1 MALFYKPIHTKHVWV
16 IFVYNYLM
24 EKKHVTTD
32 PGLGQTFSRRT
43 TQKSVG
49 NNGSFNVKR
58 IGANSAL
65 ADMYHMLVQT
75 TWGRFML
82 IVMLFYFVMNLMF
95 AGIYYG
101 IGVEHLN
108 GAANDTPY
116 TRFLSS
122 FFFSAQTFTTV
133 GYGGISPKG
142 TAASF
147 VAAAEAL
154 VGLMSFAIITG
165 LVYGR
170 FSRPTARIR
179 FSKNA
184 LISPYEEDKGLMFR
198 IANKRRS
205 EIIELSA
212 TVMMIS
218 MDKKGEGYSRNF
230 DRLELEVD
238 SIKFLPLN
246 WTIVHPIDEKSP
258 LYGKSLSFFEEHDVE
273 FLVLVQAYDD
283 TFNQTVYSRYS
294 YKWEEMVWGAKFIK
308 PFHVDEEGI
317 VVMDLTKLDDFE
329 EVPLPA

>member
-1 MALFYKPIHTKHVWV
+1 MA
-16 IFVYNYLM
+16 
-24 EKKHVTTD
+24 KKHVTTD

-43 TQKSVG
+43 TQKTI
-49 NNGSFNVKR
+49 NDNGSFNVKR
-58 IGANSAL
+58 IGANSPL
-65 ADMYHMLVQT
+65 VDIYHLLVQI
-75 TWGRFML
+75 TWGRFVT
-82 IVMLFYFVMNLMF
+82 IVLLFYFVMNLLF
-95 AGIYYG
+95 AGIYYS

-108 GAANDTPY
+108 GAANDTHY
-116 TRFLSS
+116 AKFLSS

-142 TAASF
+142 TAASL
-147 VAAAEAL
+147 VAATEAL

-170 FSRPTARIR
+170 FSRPTARIQ

-184 LISPYEEDKGLMFR
+184 LISPYEESKGLMFR

-238 SIKFLPLN
+238 AIKFLPLN

-258 LYGKSLSFFEEHDVE
+258 LFGKSHSFFEEHDVE

-283 TFNQTVYSRYS
+283 TFNQTVYARYS
-294 YKWEEMVWGAKFIK
+294 YKWEEMVWGAKFVK
-308 PFHVDEEGI
+308 PFYVNEEGI

-329 EVPLPA
+329 TVSLPA

>member
-1 MALFYKPIHTKHVWV
+1 MA
-16 IFVYNYLM
+16 
-24 EKKHVTTD
+24 KKHVTTD

-43 TQKSVG
+43 TQKSIG
-49 NNGSFNVKR
+49 NNGNFNVKR

-65 ADMYHMLVQT
+65 ADMYHLLVQI

-82 IVMLFYFVMNLMF
+82 IVLLFYFVMNLLF
-95 AGIYYG
+95 ASLYFT

-116 TRFLSS
+116 SQFLSS

-142 TAASF
+142 TLASF
-147 VAAAEAL
+147 VAATEAL
-154 VGLMSFAIITG
+154 IGLMSFAIITG

-170 FSRPTARIR
+170 FSRPTARIQ
-179 FSKNA
+179 FSANA
-184 LISPYEEDKGLMFR
+184 LISPYEESRGLMFR

-205 EIIELSA
+205 EIIELNA

-230 DRLELEVD
+230 DNLELEVS

-258 LYGKSLSFFEEHDVE
+258 LYNKDKSYFESHDVE

-283 TFNQTVYSRYS
+283 TFNQTVYARYS
-294 YKWEEMVWGAKFIK
+294 YKWEEMVWGAKFVK
-308 PFHVDEEGI
+308 PFHVNDDGI
-317 VVMDLTKLDDFE
+317 VVMDLTKLDDYDTAS
-329 EVPLPA
+329 LPG